1 MGDGRSHL
9 KSAVDLGVASYNRPM
24 EFRLDRSAFSV
35 TTFAEAAASHRELAY
50 WLSRPA
56 SERLAAVEFL
66 RRQIIDPGARLQRV
80 LRVVDRARR

>member
-1 MGDGRSHL
+1 
-9 KSAVDLGVASYNRPM
+9 M
-24 EFRLDRSAFSV
+24 EFRLDRSAISV
-35 TTFAEAAASHRELAY
+35 TTFAEAATSNRELAY

-66 RRQIIDPGARLQRV
+66 RSQVVEPGARIQRV